1 MDNQRGT
8 NALFKSSHMTI
19 LVCYTIFAF
28 LLAGES
34 AILGW
39 EMWAV
44 LLIVIG
50 VLLSWM
56 IHIQQKLTEE
66 QRLWVYSI
74 LIMGSFFFYGI
85 HPTSAFDIAAVMS
98 VLMTI
103 YTMTA
108 IKPLITMCQVTYF
121 ITFFYSLYNLY
132 QTGEPF
138 DSLIITRAMLHVAL
152 MLTAGF
158 VARVIID
165 KWDEDVLHSQDEI
178 VMLRDAT
185 TRLNDFLANVS
196 HEIRTPINAVV
207 GLAGVCREKV
217 KDDEV
222 QSDLS
227 SIQEAGRRVAEQ
239 ISDIL
244 DYSEIDSKRLTT
256 NTENYMISSVLHDLV
271 TQMRPYKRDDIE
283 LIIDVAPSVPAV
295 MNTDVGKLKKILWH
309 LLMNGI
315 KYTKEGGVY
324 VRIDSVEKEYG
335 INLGIEVRDTGIGMT
350 PEEAERVTE
359 GFYQANSG
367 RDRSS
372 SGLGL
377 GMSIVKGFVASLG
390 GFMMVESELGKGT
403 CVRVSLPQK
412 VIDSSGCMSLINKD
426 RLCIGAFLQ
435 FEKYSSPEVREYYNR
450 MVRNIVVGLGVQ
462 MHWASNVENL
472 KKLGSSVEMTHLF
485 VAEEE
490 YAMAPEYIEALA
502 KKMIVTVVANKSFSL
517 PTDSKARVMEK
528 PFYCFPVTQ
537 VLNMNYEDLH
547 REERRMRLPDVKVLV
562 VDDEVM
568 NLTVAKGIF
577 KQYRMTVKTAA
588 SGQESID
595 MCSKEDFD
603 IVFMDHM
610 MPGMDGVEA
619 MKRIREVKK
628 EQPVVALTANAVST
642 AREMFIREGFDG
654 FVAKPIELV
663 DLERVMKSVLPKSK
677 IVYEEI
683 TEEKEDRGRFSVS
696 SEEDKESSTDSKTG
710 DREPSPVSS
719 NYEPLIAAG
728 INPTV
733 GLHYCQDDPDFY
745 DELLEQYFKDSTA
758 KKTGIEN
765 SFANKDIP
773 NYTIFVH
780 GLKST
785 SKMIGQASLSEKAL
799 ELETFGKAGGADIT
813 DEKHNAMLSQYLTV
827 IDGLSKYFADKGI
840 AVTED
845 GDGDDDE
852 EILEFSPED

>member
-1 MDNQRGT
+1 MDNKRGKD
-8 NALFKSSHMTI
+8 ALFKSSHLTI

-34 AILGW
+34 LLLGW
-39 EMWAV
+39 EMWAI
-44 LLIVIG
+44 LLIMVG
-50 VLLSWM
+50 VFISWI
-56 IHIQQKLTEE
+56 IHIQQRLAEE

-98 VLMTI
+98 VLITI

-121 ITFFYSLYNLY
+121 ITFFYSLSNLY
-132 QTGEPF
+132 KSGEKF
-138 DSLIITRAMLHVAL
+138 DSLIITRSMLHVAL
-152 MLTAGF
+152 ILTAGF

-165 KWDEDVLHSQDEI
+165 KWDEVVLHTQDEI
-178 VMLRDAT
+178 VVLKDAT

-217 KDDEV
+217 TEEEV
-222 QSDLS
+222 QADLS

-244 DYSEIDSKRLTT
+244 DYSEIDSKRLTK

-309 LLMNGI
+309 LIMNGI

-335 INLGIEVRDTGIGMT
+335 INLSIEVRDTGIGMS

-377 GMSIVKGFVASLG
+377 GMSIVKGFAASLG

-403 CVRVSLPQK
+403 CVRVSLPQD
-412 VIDSSGCMSLINKD
+412 VIDPSGCMTLAHKD
-426 RLCIGAFLQ
+426 SLCIGAFLQ

-450 MVRNIVVGLGVQ
+450 MVRNIVAGLGVQ

-472 KKLGSSVEMTHLF
+472 KKLGSSLEMTHLF
-485 VAEEE
+485 VAMEE
-490 YAMAPEYIEALA
+490 YEMASDYIEELA
-502 KKMIVTVVANKSFSL
+502 KKMIVTVVANKSFTL
-517 PTDSKARVMEK
+517 PKNSKARVMEK
-528 PFYCFPVTQ
+528 PFYCVPVAQ
-537 VLNMNYEDLH
+537 ILNMNYEDLH
-547 REERRMRLPDVKVLV
+547 REEKKMRLPYVKVLV
-562 VDDEVM
+562 VDDEAM

-577 KQYRMTVKTAA
+577 KQYKMTVKTAS
-588 SGQESID
+588 SGQQAID
-595 MCSKEDFD
+595 MCGKEDFD

-619 MKRIREVKK
+619 MKRIREINK

-677 IVYEEI
+677 IMYEDVADSE
-683 TEEKEDRGRFSVS
+683 TKPLSSDVPKAEEKAVDKAPVKDPYEDLVAVNIDPKVGR
-696 SEEDKESSTDSKTG
+696 
-710 DREPSPVSS
+710 
-719 NYEPLIAAG
+719 
-728 INPTV
+728 
-733 GLHYCQDDPDFY
+733 HYCQDDPEFY
-745 DELLEQYFKDSTA
+745 DELLEQYYKDSAT
-758 KKTGIEN
+758 KKTDIE
-765 SFANKDIP
+765 SSYAAKDFSK
-773 NYTIFVH
+773 YTVYVH

-785 SKMIGQASLSEKAL
+785 SKTIGQGALSEKAL
-799 ELETFGKAGGADIT
+799 ELENLGKAGGADIT
-813 DEKHNAMLSQYLTV
+813 EKKHTAMLEEYAQVIKGVEAYLLT
-827 IDGLSKYFADKGI
+827 KGI
-840 AVTED
+840 SISVED
-845 GDGDDDE
+845 NGTDDE
-852 EILEFSPED
+852 DDILEFSPEG

>member
-1 MDNQRGT
+1 MDNKRGKD
-8 NALFKSSHMTI
+8 ALFKSSHMTI

-34 AILGW
+34 FLLGW

-44 LLIVIG
+44 LLIMAG
-50 VLLSWM
+50 VFLSWL
-56 IHIQQKLTEE
+56 IHIQQKLAEE

-85 HPTSAFDIAAVMS
+85 HPTSAFDIAAVMG
-98 VLMTI
+98 VLITI

-121 ITFFYSLYNLY
+121 ITFFYSLLNLY
-132 QTGEPF
+132 KSGVTF
-138 DSLIITRAMLHVAL
+138 DSLIITRSMLHVAL

-165 KWDEDVLHSQDEI
+165 KWDEIVLHTQDEI
-178 VMLRDAT
+178 VVLKDAT

-217 KDDEV
+217 TEEEV
-222 QSDLS
+222 QADLS

-244 DYSEIDSKRLTT
+244 DYSEIDSKRLTN
-256 NTENYMISSVLHDLV
+256 NTENYMISSVLHDLI
-271 TQMRPYKRDDIE
+271 TQMGPYKRDDIE

-309 LLMNGI
+309 LIMNGI

-324 VRIDSVEKEYG
+324 VRIDSVKKEYG
-335 INLGIEVRDTGIGMT
+335 INLGIEVRDTGIGMS

-403 CVRVSLPQK
+403 CVRVSLPQD
-412 VIDSSGCMSLINKD
+412 VIDSTGCMTLAHKD
-426 RLCIGAFLQ
+426 TLCIGAFLQ
-435 FEKYSSPEVREYYNR
+435 FEKYTSPVVREYYNR
-450 MVRNIVVGLGVQ
+450 MVRNMVVGLGVQ

-472 KKLGSSVEMTHLF
+472 MKLGNSLEMTHLF
-485 VAEEE
+485 VAMEE
-490 YAMAPEYIEALA
+490 YEMASDYIEELA
-502 KKMIVTVVANKSFSL
+502 KKVIVTVVANKSFSL
-517 PTDSKARVMEK
+517 PENSRARVMEK
-528 PFYCFPVTQ
+528 PFYCFPVAQ
-537 VLNMNYEDLH
+537 ILNMNYEDLH
-547 REERRMRLPDVKVLV
+547 REEKRMRLPDVKVLV
-562 VDDEVM
+562 VDDEAM

-577 KQYRMTVKTAA
+577 KQYKMTVKTAT
-588 SGQESID
+588 SGQQSID

-619 MKRIREVKK
+619 MKRIREIKK

-677 IVYEEI
+677 IVYEDVI
-683 TEEKEDRGRFSVS
+683 DNRNNSTELKIKDV
-696 SEEDKESSTDSKTG
+696 DKQT
-710 DREPSPVSS
+710 
-719 NYEPLIAAG
+719 AADEQYADLVAVN
-728 INPTV
+728 IDPQV
-733 GLHYCQDDPDFY
+733 GLHYCQDDPEFY
-745 DELLEQYFKDSTA
+745 DELLEQYYRDSA
-758 KKTGIEN
+758 SKKSDIET
-765 SFANKDIP
+765 SYAAGDFA
-773 NYTIFVH
+773 NYTIYVH

-785 SKMIGQASLSEKAL
+785 SKTIGQASLSEKAL
-799 ELETFGKAGGADIT
+799 ELENLGKAGGADIT
-813 DEKHNAMLSQYLTV
+813 EEKHAAMLEEYAQVIKGLEAYLLTRGVTV
-827 IDGLSKYFADKGI
+827 S
-840 AVTED
+840 TEED
-845 GDGDDDE
+845 GTDDE
-852 EILEFSPED
+852 DDILEFSPEG